1 MIGQELT
8 RLSKLAALQA
18 PGIHLTLPLP
28 NTAVACMCHHIWHLN
43 TDFRDWAQVLKL
55 AGAAFTRQTIFP
67 FPSHCYLKV
76 LNFSHMFSIL
86 CACGMVGRV
95 VPLWTVDVFSFTT
108 NGSQGSNSGHQV
120 WQQSPLPT
128 QPSRWLILVF
138 VQHFFLQGRKAQ
150 IQGTIQ
156 LAASLH
162 FENCH
167 VAQVGVEI
175 PVFLFVLPR
184 CMLESSSSMS
194 VYICT
199 TWHVLFR

>member
-1 MIGQELT
+1 MICLFVYCLCVSTQAEVRGQ
-8 RLSKLAALQA
+8 
-18 PGIHLTLPLP
+18 
-28 NTAVACMCHHIWHLN
+28 
-43 TDFRDWAQVLKL
+43 L
-55 AGAAFTRQTIFP
+55 AGVGFS
-67 FPSHCYLKV
+67 PS
-76 LNFSHMFSIL
+76 NI
-86 CACGMVGRV
+86 
-95 VPLWTVDVFSFTT
+95 
-108 NGSQGSNSGHQV
+108 GSQGSNSGHQV

-199 TWHVLFR
+199 T